1 LDHIGSLVIS
11 AGSLNGPKK
20 CIYATKTI
28 LQDMETIFSG
38 RIWPDLASWD
48 DSSDKH
54 KLLYKPY
61 VSLPFP
67 LYTPFN
73 RAISSLEA
81 DGIYHAVQAGIS
93 IRSFPLNH
101 GTDGNSSYLSSA
113 FSIRHDLSSTEFL
126 FFGDVE
132 PDSLVSTPRTID
144 IWRAIAPKIP
154 NTLKV
159 IFIECSWPSGRA
171 DDMLYGHLTPE
182 HLVAELVALAKQVV
196 KHRNSESAPGTPAR
210 KLQKTRLINN
220 EEFLDELLDSLKG
233 LHIYITHCKDD
244 MTGGKCEPMRQ
255 LITDQVRE
263 LVKAH
268 QLGAIIICTEPGMC
282 ISMFSSHRGTTILD
296 RPDRYLRSDH

>member
-1 LDHIGSLVIS
+1 MIS
-11 AGSLNGPKK
+11 AGSLGGPRK

-28 LQDMETIFSG
+28 LQDIETIFSG

-61 VSLPFP
+61 VSLLSP
-67 LYTPFN
+67 LYVPLN
-73 RAISSLEA
+73 LAVSSLEA

-101 GTDGNSSYLSSA
+101 GADINGSYMSSA
-113 FSIRHDLSSTEFL
+113 FSIRHDSSSTEFL

-132 PDSLVSTPRTID
+132 PDSIVSTPRTID
-144 IWRAIAPKIP
+144 IWRAVAPKIP

-182 HLVAELVALAKQVV
+182 YLVAELVALAKQVV
-196 KHRNSESAPGTPAR
+196 KHRNSELAPRIPAR
-210 KLQKTRLINN
+210 KRQK
-220 EEFLDELLDSLKG
+220 LDL
-233 LHIYITHCKDD
+233 
-244 MTGGKCEPMRQ
+244 
-255 LITDQVRE
+255 
-263 LVKAH
+263 
-268 QLGAIIICTEPGMC
+268 
-282 ISMFSSHRGTTILD
+282 
-296 RPDRYLRSDH
+296 